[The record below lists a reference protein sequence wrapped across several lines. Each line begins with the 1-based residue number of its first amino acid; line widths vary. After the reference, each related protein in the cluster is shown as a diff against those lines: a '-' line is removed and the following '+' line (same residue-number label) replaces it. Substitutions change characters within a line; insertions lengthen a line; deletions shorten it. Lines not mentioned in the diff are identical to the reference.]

1 MRLRLSYEIE
11 AQPGRSV
18 YAMLYSAPMNL
29 IALSSAAS
37 RPRERTPAGTSER
50 GPVPAGTSIS
60 SLRRE
65 GSYGRLERRA
75 TDGHHARSCSRFELH
90 ALWTRQC
97 ISKHRSSTG
106 RFNVSTRLS
115 VHLQKS
121 ASFGDEIA
129 SILKTPA
136 LRDCHRSLPVGC
148 WSCGPSHSACETGAN
163 RFISGTAGRRAFVP
177 ARDRG
182 QAGSRR
188 PRARPAAGARAGSC
202 PSHP

>member
-1 MRLRLSYEIE
+1 
-11 AQPGRSV
+11 
-18 YAMLYSAPMNL
+18 MNTN
-29 IALSSAAS
+29 ALSSAAS

-60 SLRRE
+60 GLRRE
-65 GSYGRLERRA
+65 ESYGCLERRA

-106 RFNVSTRLS
+106 RSNVSTHLS
-115 VHLQKS
+115 NYLRKS
-121 ASFGDEIA
+121 PSSGDEAA
-129 SILKTPA
+129 SIPKTLSPG
-136 LRDCHRSLPVGC
+136 DCDRSLRVGC
-148 WSCGPSHSACETGAN
+148 WSCGPSCSACKAAAN
-163 RFISGTAGRRAFVP
+163 CFISGTAGRRAFVR